1 VSGRPTKRRVTTN
14 GIQLDVIDA
23 GDQHNPV
30 VVLAHGFPES
40 SHSWRH
46 QIEPLV
52 EAGYR
57 VVVPDQR
64 GYGAS
69 SKPSEVADYR
79 VDHLCADLV
88 GLLDN
93 IGADEALFV
102 GHDWGALVV
111 WDLARL
117 HPDRVRGLVN
127 VSVPYTA
134 WPAPPTDLMKA
145 MWTDRFFYILYFQE
159 VGPAEAELERDI
171 ALSLRS
177 TLWGGSAEM
186 FAPMPEEFPPME
198 GTGFLDSI
206 TRGKPVR
213 DGLPDWIN
221 ADEFSV
227 YVDQFETSGF
237 FGPLSWYR
245 NLDADYELIKDLPA
259 PAVPTAFIG
268 GTKDGVIAH
277 RPEYV
282 DAMRGALPDFRGT
295 RMIDDA
301 GHWTQQEKPAEF
313 NAALLDL
320 LAELCQPTFA
330 AHSRLRRGF
339 GVI

>member
-1 VSGRPTKRRVTTN
+1 VSEQLGKRRIATN
-14 GIQLDVIDA
+14 GIELDVIDA
-23 GDQHNPV
+23 GNQGDPV
-30 VVLAHGFPES
+30 VVLVHGFPES

-46 QIEPLV
+46 QIDPLV
-52 EAGYR
+52 KAGYR
-57 VVVPDQR
+57 VLVPDQR
-64 GYGAS
+64 GYGDS
-69 SKPSEVADYR
+69 SKPSDVADYR

-88 GLLDN
+88 GLLDD
-93 IGADEALFV
+93 IEVADALFV
-102 GHDWGALVV
+102 GHDWGAMVV

-117 HPDRVRGLVN
+117 HADRVRGLVN

-159 VGPAEAELERDI
+159 VGPAENELQADV
-171 ALSLRS
+171 ANTLRS

-186 FAPMPEEFPPME
+186 FGPMPTEFPPME

-206 TRGKPVR
+206 TRGKPVP
-213 DGLPDWIN
+213 DGLPDWID
-221 ADEFSV
+221 ADEFAV
-227 YVDQFETSGF
+227 YVGQFETSGF

-259 PAVPTAFIG
+259 PAVPAAFIG

-282 DAMRGALPDFRGT
+282 GAMPAQLPDFRGI

-301 GHWTQQEKPAEF
+301 GHWTQQEKPVEF
-313 NAALLDL
+313 NAALLEL
-320 LAELCQPTFA
+320 LAKL
-330 AHSRLRRGF
+330 
-339 GVI
+339 

>member
-1 VSGRPTKRRVTTN
+1 MSSQPTKRRVATN
-14 GIQLDVIDA
+14 GIELDVIEA
-23 GDQHNPV
+23 GNPDNPV
-30 VVLAHGFPES
+30 VVLVHGFPES
-40 SHSWRH
+40 SNSWRH
-46 QIEPLV
+46 QIDPLV

-57 VVVPDQR
+57 VIVPDQR

-69 SKPSEVADYR
+69 TKPADVADYR
-79 VDHLCADLV
+79 VDHLCDDLV
-88 GLLDN
+88 GLLDD
-93 IGADEALFV
+93 IGVDSALFV
-102 GHDWGALVV
+102 GHDWGAMVV

-134 WPAPPTDLMKA
+134 WPAPPTELMKA
-145 MWTDRFFYILYFQE
+145 MWSDRFFYILYFQE
-159 VGPAEAELERDI
+159 VGPAERELEADV
-171 ALSLRS
+171 SHTLRS

-186 FAPMPEEFPPME
+186 FGLMPTEFPPME
-198 GTGFLDSI
+198 GTGFLDAI
-206 TRGKPVR
+206 TREKPVP
-213 DGLPDWIN
+213 DGLPDWID
-221 ADEFSV
+221 ADEFNV
-227 YVDQFETSGF
+227 YVEQFETSGF

-282 DAMRGALPDFRGT
+282 EAMPTMLPDFRGI

-320 LAELCQPTFA
+320 LAKL
-330 AHSRLRRGF
+330 
-339 GVI
+339 